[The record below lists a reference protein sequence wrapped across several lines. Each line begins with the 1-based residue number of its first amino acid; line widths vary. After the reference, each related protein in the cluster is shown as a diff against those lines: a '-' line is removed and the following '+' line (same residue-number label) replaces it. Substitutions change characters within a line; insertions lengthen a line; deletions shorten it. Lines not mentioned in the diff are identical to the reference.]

1 MAESNRSDST
11 RESSMK
17 VLQVKLI
24 AYQEHCPGKA
34 EGAGSSPVG
43 RTSFFSGNG
52 MASWEADCREKKVQA
67 GLLEFRSPPLKAAP
81 YRFP

>member
-52 MASWEADCREKKVQA
+52 MASWEADVARRK
-67 GLLEFRSPPLKAAP
+67 
-81 YRFP
+81 YRQGCWSLGRHR